1 MDFVLGDIDR
11 EMDCFVDLDPEVD
24 CKGKGKEKEVP
35 PDPWVTSDGVTETN
49 NILKNHHYLIE
60 NSIYKQDRI
69 V

>member
-1 MDFVLGDIDR
+1 MDI
-11 EMDCFVDLDPEVD
+11 DPEVD
-24 CKGKGKEKEVP
+24 CKGKGKEKEVR